1 MVVWHVLG
9 EVLPL
14 AFAVII
20 SPLPL
25 VAVITLLL
33 GPKGRGNAV
42 VFTAAFAVAFFALTL
57 GLASGSKGTTQN
69 DSFFAQ
75 VLHIVL
81 GFAFAA
87 LFFYLAFRSWK
98 KRPKKDQ
105 KPVEPKWLAAVDSFG
120 VVKSAGLG
128 VLLGVA
134 NVKNVPIAIAAGA
147 QIGSADL
154 AWSLVF
160 VCSAVFAIVSSLGLI
175 VLTLV
180 GGTRGAK
187 VSGALAS
194 AKTSLIKHNNLIM
207 AVLFVILGAL
217 QLGKAFEAF

>member
-1 MVVWHVLG
+1 MFWHALG

-20 SPLPL
+20 SPMPL

-33 GPKGRGNAV
+33 GPRGRANAV
-42 VFTAAFAVAFFALTL
+42 AFTAAFAVAFFALTL
-57 GLASGSKGTTQN
+57 GLSSGSKGTTQN
-69 DSFFAQ
+69 DSFFAT
-75 VLHIVL
+75 VFHIVI

-87 LFFYLAFRSWK
+87 LFFYLAFRSWQ

-105 KPVEPKWLAAVDSFG
+105 KPVEPKWLAAMDSFG
-120 VVKSAGLG
+120 VVKSIGLG
-128 VLLGVA
+128 ALLGVA
-134 NVKNVPIAIAAGA
+134 NIKNVPIAIAAA
-147 QIGSADL
+147 SVIGSADM

-160 VCSAVFAIVSSLGLI
+160 VASAVFAAVSSLALI

-180 GGTRGAK
+180 GGSHSPRIAG
-187 VSGALAS
+187 GLAS
-194 AKTSLIKHNNLIM
+194 AKAGLIKHNNVIL

-217 QLGKAFEAF
+217 QLGRAFEAF